1 LRAADHERRALA
13 DDRVAHLARRP
24 GVLGAAALKLAQFL
38 ALLPPRELWVF
49 GYASLMW
56 SPGFAYREKQ
66 RGFVYGFHRA
76 LCIYSHR
83 HRGTRAQPGLVMGL
97 CHGGS
102 CWGMSY
108 RLATRRQRDI
118 LAELWHREMRNYVYL
133 PRFVAAR
140 LDGARTAHALTFVA
154 DQTHRQFAGD
164 LDIENTARLVAQ
176 GRGGRGHNID
186 YLQRTLAHM
195 RELGVRDS
203 HLERVLVRA
212 KAIWG
217 QTPERSRGLTPVD
230 NSRGGQTPV
239 DKSRRSK
246 LI

>member
-56 SPGFAYREKQ
+56 SPGFAFREKR
-66 RGFVYGFHRA
+66 RGFVYGYHRS

-83 HRGTRAQPGLVMGL
+83 HRGTRERPGLVMGL
-97 CHGGS
+97 CRGGS
-102 CWGMSY
+102 CWGMAY
-108 RLATRRQRDI
+108 RLAIRRQRAI
-118 LAELWHREMRNYVYL
+118 LSALWRREMRNYVYL
-133 PRFVAAR
+133 PRLVTAH
-140 LDGARTAHALTFVA
+140 LDGGRRVSALAFVA

-164 LDIENTARLVAQ
+164 LDVERTARLVAQ

-195 RELGVRDS
+195 HELGVRDPR
-203 HLERVLVRA
+203 LDRVLVRA
-212 KAIWG
+212 KELG
-217 QTPERSRGLTPVD
+217 SDPCG
-230 NSRGGQTPV
+230 
-239 DKSRRSK
+239 
-246 LI
+246 